1 MTWRSS
7 SLFALREFRSWLINF
22 VNSNNRPPMTHLF
35 SNRRS
40 LPMILGVIAVSLAGL
55 VESRAELLAIT
66 QKKSNKTLKVEVIS
80 LSDTTLTFKSS
91 KGKKYTVSTDT
102 ITADSL
108 QKVREQLEAEAS
120 ASAVDYQAINTAISH
135 KLFEGASLWGQ
146 PVAEVAKRLKWPKE
160 SITEQSS
167 SYRYYTSPK
176 YQFLGAHPYCA
187 TLYGGVGGQA
197 THLSLV
203 FANKGDFGSKAG
215 FAEDHFKEV
224 HPDTEPPG
232 SLDEAIELDA
242 KLIAESLT
250 ESIGEPKKQYYG
262 EKEDKRRVLRWD
274 IGEHAFLLSEIE
286 DEYTSLLIVS
296 KENADKEGKVDFVK
310 DSELKKLVVKNVV
323 VEDNGDTLI
332 KNIPMVDQGPKG
344 YCAPATFER
353 AMRYMLVPADM
364 YLLATAATS
373 PGGGTNTSMLADSC
387 KRIVRS
393 KARRIKD
400 LDLEKDLKIRRVKQY
415 INKGVPILWCMRSLD
430 SYNKIANARTKERSK
445 VEDFSEWAETIAA
458 EAEEVIPS
466 MENNQTKHHI
476 CMIIGYNEETN
487 EIAVSDSWGPRYELR
502 WINLD
507 IAKAVTSRGGFVIDL

>member
-1 MTWRSS
+1 MTQP
-7 SLFALREFRSWLINF
+7 L
-22 VNSNNRPPMTHLF
+22 SNY
-35 SNRRS
+35 RRS
-40 LPMILGVIAVSLAGL
+40 FIPLLLGVMAVSLGAL
-55 VESRAELLAIT
+55 SESSAELFSIT
-66 QKKSNKTLKVEVIS
+66 QKKSKKTLKVEIVS
-80 LSDTTLTFKSS
+80 LSEDTLTFKSA

-108 QKVREQLEAEAS
+108 QKVRQQMEATAS
-120 ASAVDYQAINTAISH
+120 ASAVGFESINKAIGH
-135 KLFEGASLWGQ
+135 ELFEGASLWSQ

-160 SITEQSS
+160 SVTEQSS
-167 SYRYYTSPK
+167 SYRYYTSPT

-187 TLYGGVGGQA
+187 TLYGGEGGKA

-203 FANKGDFGSKAG
+203 FANKGDFGSKVG
-215 FAEDHFKEV
+215 SAEDHFKKV
-224 HPDTEPPG
+224 HPDTEPPS

-242 KLIAESLT
+242 KLISESLT
-250 ESIGEPKKQYYG
+250 ESLGEPKKQYYG

-274 IGEHAFLLSEIE
+274 ISDHAFLLSEI
-286 DEYTSLLIVS
+286 DGEYTSLLIVTVD
-296 KENADKEGKVDFVK
+296 NADKQGKVEFVK
-310 DSELKKLVVKNVV
+310 DSDLKKIVANNVV
-323 VEDNGDTLI
+323 IEDNGDTLL

-364 YLLATAATS
+364 YLLATAATK
-373 PGGGTNTSMLADSC
+373 PGGGTNTTLLADSC

-400 LDLEKDLKIRRVKQY
+400 LDLERDLKMRRVKQY

-445 VEDFSEWAETIAA
+445 VTDFSEWATTIAA
-458 EAEEVIPS
+458 EAEKVVPS
-466 MENNQTKHHI
+466 MENNETNHHI

-487 EIAVSDSWGPRYELR
+487 ELAVSDSWGPRYELR